1 MLVGNWCE
9 GGSFLFMEFNSVI
22 VGAGPTGLTLAAE
35 LLRQGIPADT
45 ILLVDE
51 LAAPLLH
58 TKASVLWPRSLELL
72 DHFAGVVPAAEA
84 VGMKLLSG
92 CIFAG
97 DNQDSLKRLAL
108 INISSYFISSF
119 PWGILLEQWRTERI
133 LTEYLARHNLHVTR
147 STKLVDYKYFEDGA
161 VEARFENSAGMRV
174 VRTKFLVGCDG
185 GKSKV
190 RKLLGFDFKGET
202 LKGSFYSAHF
212 TVKNPLPDINTS
224 ALSLFLMSSGGS
236 FVTPMPGHGKH
247 SISYMSALDLSEEQD
262 CIYRCSELDSH
273 GNQPLLEI
281 PRKDAERLL
290 QERLSKNIVVDE
302 IIWQSHFRVNER
314 VTSSFS
320 DGRRVFLAGD
330 ACHAHSPIGGQGQNT
345 GIQEAIN
352 LGWKLALVIKG
363 LVSPELLSTYE
374 RERQS
379 IGQRLVDFTNRGTKA
394 SALRDPTLQYL
405 RNTIMSFV
413 ASREFLRDT
422 IAQTIAETI
431 YNYRKCDI
439 NSERWEKPALIPFF
453 WQRRRQNILRVLTER
468 LHAGDRVCA
477 QLFPML
483 PSNFFSETAG
493 FKAIFFQGRP
503 YAKLPSD
510 LSLDALHKLGEE
522 LVKLSFGTVTAYAVV
537 TADDCSLS
545 SSIGVQNQCVL
556 LIRPDDYV
564 ALRSEPVSFAVVAA
578 YLRDKIGQTKFGD
591 EDAVRSLAKY
601 KPLMNDW
608 VHGLILLVLFGAF
621 AARRLCR

>member
-330 ACHAHSPIGGQGQNT
+330 ACHAHSPIGQNT

-439 NSERWEKPALIPFF
+439 N
-453 WQRRRQNILRVLTER
+453 T
-468 LHAGDRVCA
+468 
-477 QLFPML
+477 
-483 PSNFFSETAG
+483 G